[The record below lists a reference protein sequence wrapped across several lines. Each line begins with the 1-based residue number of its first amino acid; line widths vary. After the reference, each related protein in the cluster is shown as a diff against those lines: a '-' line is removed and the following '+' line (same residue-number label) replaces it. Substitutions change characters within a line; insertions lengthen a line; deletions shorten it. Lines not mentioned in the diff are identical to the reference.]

1 MDSLDKILKC
11 LNILLDVAA
20 QSNRNIIIDQVSK
33 IAQINS
39 RKFEYI
45 FVKYYQPNIYE
56 STRRR
61 KMKFFEK
68 YKRRAV
74 VLVPSNEVYNNCL
87 ANHNQFKNESFI
99 NLINDMKG

>member
-1 MDSLDKILKC
+1 
-11 LNILLDVAA
+11 
-20 QSNRNIIIDQVSK
+20 
-33 IAQINS
+33 
-39 RKFEYI
+39 
-45 FVKYYQPNIYE
+45 
-56 STRRR
+56 
-61 KMKFFEK
+61 MKFFEK